1 MLRQQGALKQ
11 VELANAL
18 DRLDTLQGVIS
29 TNILKHL
36 PFFLMALQ
44 WSSTGEE
51 VANEVHS

>member
-11 VELANAL
+11 VELANTL